1 MSKAPVENC
10 GVPGIHRGAVP
21 PVNGRISQ
29 AGQVIKIAVIC
40 TAIQISRKKY
50 AGQPICIGPQD
61 RLERSGNRSGAV
73 WDWDPDIVLFNAGR
87 ASRILLL

>member
-50 AGQPICIGPQD
+50 AGQPICIGPKIGSS
-61 RLERSGNRSGAV
+61 EAA
-73 WDWDPDIVLFNAGR
+73 IVRGLFGIGIR
-87 ASRILLL
+87 T

>member
-40 TAIQISRKKY
+40 TAIQISRKNTQANQFALAPK
-50 AGQPICIGPQD
+50 IGSSEAANV
-61 RLERSGNRSGAV
+61 RGLFGSGIRT
-73 WDWDPDIVLFNAGR
+73 
-87 ASRILLL
+87 